1 MRLEYLIKAYKKK
14 SIELEI
20 EEMNNEKERAGVIV
34 FGNGISASYL
44 LDEEDIIISMKI
56 FINCLTLDEK
66 NISNQF
72 NHVIKVLKVL
82 QETIMLLSNISQSE
96 TNIILDKLGLFDNTF
111 SKGKQI
117 KHIDHTYKAEIVQ
130 GLLCFSISEI
140 I

>member
-1 MRLEYLIKAYKKK
+1 MRLEDLIKAYKIK

-20 EEMNNEKERAGVIV
+20 EEMNNEKERAGVIG

-66 NISNQF
+66 NIINQF

-82 QETIMLLSNISQSE
+82 QETIILLSNISQSE

-117 KHIDHTYKAEIVQ
+117 KHIDHIYKVEIVQ